1 MPLALKISKRL
12 FQNQRKGKL
21 IFGASVW
28 KRKCK
33 HGKDNS
39 ALFLVFSL
47 WMINLREKFW
57 RPDKSKQEKNW
68 VYSQSRPNIELY
80 PILFNLLHFGCV
92 EYFAATG
99 ERWLF
104 EPNYWFILKPSQAQ
118 RIFDTC
124 ASYFWS
130 YDIIFWNH
138 TNIGSSSTY
147 QVLCLPFNK
156 PLPVDKVLKDQPLGK
171 TPFGKT
177 TTVSIIM
184 TNIFDFL
191 TLALAL
197 FFWHFIFQIA
207 KCIWWWLNGMVK
219 KMQNWSKLPSN
230 FDKLQL
236 SVLLLLLWN

>member
-1 MPLALKISKRL
+1 
-12 FQNQRKGKL
+12 
-21 IFGASVW
+21 
-28 KRKCK
+28 
-33 HGKDNS
+33 
-39 ALFLVFSL
+39 
-47 WMINLREKFW
+47 MINLREKFW

-80 PILFNLLHFGCV
+80 PIIFNLLHFRCV

-99 ERWLF
+99 EIWLF

-156 PLPVDKVLKDQPLGK
+156 PLTVDKVLK

-184 TNIFDFL
+184 TNIFWHWHWHYFFD
-191 TLALAL
+191 TL
-197 FFWHFIFQIA
+197 FF
-207 KCIWWWLNGMVK
+207 KLLNV
-219 KMQNWSKLPSN
+219 
-230 FDKLQL
+230 FDGG
-236 SVLLLLLWN
+236 WMEW

>member
-1 MPLALKISKRL
+1 
-12 FQNQRKGKL
+12 
-21 IFGASVW
+21 
-28 KRKCK
+28 
-33 HGKDNS
+33 
-39 ALFLVFSL
+39 
-47 WMINLREKFW
+47 MINLREKFW

-92 EYFAATG
+92 EYFSATG

-156 PLPVDKVLKDQPLGK
+156 PFTVDKVLKDYPLGK

-177 TTVSIIM
+177 TTVSM
-184 TNIFDFL
+184 TNICHY
-191 TLALAL
+191 
-197 FFWHFIFQIA
+197 FFA

-219 KMQNWSKLPSN
+219 QMQNWSKLPSN

-236 SVLLLLLWN
+236 SVLLLLLWNWVFFVKHFKIIKYFLKIVQNKYLLFKMSKSW